1 MSGVDVTCEIC
12 QGRRFSADVLAYTL
26 CGRTI
31 ADVFELSAAQ
41 AADFLREVK
50 VPAAAKICDTLCT
63 VGLGYLTLGQPL
75 STLSGGERQRLKL
88 AAHLSDKKSTAD
100 VLVLDEPTT
109 GLHPADTARILTL
122 LDELVDSGHTVI
134 CIDHNLAVLAH
145 ADHAIDLGPGAG
157 SAGGQLVFS
166 GTPADLAE
174 QQDSVTGRFLADAL
188 VSP

>member
-1 MSGVDVTCEIC
+1 M
-12 QGRRFSADVLAYTL
+12 
-26 CGRTI
+26 
-31 ADVFELSAAQ
+31 
-41 AADFLREVK
+41 
-50 VPAAAKICDTLCT
+50 
-63 VGLGYLTLGQPL
+63 
-75 STLSGGERQRLKL
+75 SGGERQRLQL

-109 GLHPADTARILTL
+109 GLHPADTARILAL
-122 LDELVDSGHTVI
+122 LDELVDSGHTVV

-188 VSP
+188 VSS

>member
-1 MSGVDVTCEIC
+1 M
-12 QGRRFSADVLAYTL
+12 
-26 CGRTI
+26 
-31 ADVFELSAAQ
+31 
-41 AADFLREVK
+41 
-50 VPAAAKICDTLCT
+50 
-63 VGLGYLTLGQPL
+63 
-75 STLSGGERQRLKL
+75 SGGERQRLKL

-109 GLHPADTARILTL
+109 GLHPADIVRILAL

>member
-1 MSGVDVTCEIC
+1 MSC
-12 QGRRFSADVLAYTL
+12 
-26 CGRTI
+26 
-31 ADVFELSAAQ
+31 
-41 AADFLREVK
+41 
-50 VPAAAKICDTLCT
+50 
-63 VGLGYLTLGQPL
+63 
-75 STLSGGERQRLKL
+75 GERQRLKL
-88 AAHLSDKKSTAD
+88 AAHLSDKKSTTD

-109 GLHPADTARILTL
+109 GLHPADTARILAL
-122 LDELVDSGHTVI
+122 LDELVDAVHTVV

-174 QQDSVTGRFLADAL
+174 QKDSVTGRFLADAL